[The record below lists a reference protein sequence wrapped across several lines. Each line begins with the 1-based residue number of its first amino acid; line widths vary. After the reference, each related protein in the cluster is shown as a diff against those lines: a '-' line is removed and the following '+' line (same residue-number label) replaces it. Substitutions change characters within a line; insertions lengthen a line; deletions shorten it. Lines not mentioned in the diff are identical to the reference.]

1 MAHQIYKKEMQRP
14 CPRCGCKEARLATY
28 HFGATYSAECADC
41 AFGNITGDNEDMAMA
56 RLHGQCLEARP
67 LPPNDKLRHS
77 APAEDSDNTKNV

>member
-67 LPPNDKLRHS
+67 LPPNAALCEVADKAR
-77 APAEDSDNTKNV
+77 PN